1 MQGYLVESWD
11 TTLQIEYFVF
21 LLKPCKLVMNR
32 NKTKAI
38 KVWEKL
44 TTKKELQ
51 SFLGLANYYR
61 WFIRNRSEIAW
72 LLTEL
77 TKNVLFNWS
86 KSAQNPSNQLNQTT
100 TTASA
105 LAYLDLQ
112 KKIYVTTDGCKY
124 AIVAIL
130 ERDHHDGR
138 HHVEFTS
145 RTLYLREQY

>member
-1 MQGYLVESWD
+1 
-11 TTLQIEYFVF
+11 
-21 LLKPCKLVMNR
+21 MNR

-77 TKNVLFNWS
+77 TKNVHFNWS
-86 KSAQNPSNQLNQTT
+86 KSAQNPSDQLNET
-100 TTASA
+100 TTAA
-105 LAYLDLQ
+105 
-112 KKIYVTTDGCKY
+112 
-124 AIVAIL
+124 
-130 ERDHHDGR
+130 
-138 HHVEFTS
+138 
-145 RTLYLREQY
+145 